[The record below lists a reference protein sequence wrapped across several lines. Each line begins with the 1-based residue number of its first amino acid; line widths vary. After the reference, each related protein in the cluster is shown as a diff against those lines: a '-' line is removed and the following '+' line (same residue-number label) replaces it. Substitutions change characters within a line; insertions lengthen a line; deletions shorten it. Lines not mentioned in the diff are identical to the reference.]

1 MNILAL
7 RSFGD
12 YVILLNSISKSKS
25 TEPVSIIA
33 SLHLK
38 ELHES
43 LAIKCPS
50 NFIFIFE
57 DFKIQNG
64 ILNLLT
70 NKHFISL
77 HTFIEINAI
86 KKHLQKESLN
96 NLFVEH
102 SFKSKL
108 LSVLTGFKFNSIYKQ
123 GSVYESLDLFFQSSV
138 NESVSKSN
146 NFKNILIF
154 PDSRKKEKEIDF
166 LTLSNIQSILI
177 NKNKIFKI
185 AKFSSLKNGSNS
197 REFVSYSNFFE
208 LVQLIKN
215 ADFIISCDSLPVHIA
230 ELSEKP
236 HWILYN
242 KKINTNW
249 LTRTASKSNYFS
261 TFDQLHLLNDILN

>member
-38 ELHES
+38 KLHES
-43 LAIKCPS
+43 LSIKCPS

-57 DFKIQNG
+57 DFKIKNG
-64 ILNLLT
+64 ILNLFT

-77 HTFIEINAI
+77 HTIIEIYAI
-86 KKHLQKESLN
+86 KKYLKKESLKN
-96 NLFVEH
+96 IFVEH
-102 SFKSKL
+102 TFKSKL
-108 LSVLTGFKFNSIYKQ
+108 LSVLAGFEFNSIYKQ
-123 GSVYESLDLFFQSSV
+123 GSVYESLDLFFQSSA
-138 NESVSKSN
+138 NVSSSKAN

-154 PDSRKKEKEIDF
+154 PDSRKKEKEIDL
-166 LTLSNIQSILI
+166 LTLSNIQSILT
-177 NKNKIFKI
+177 NKNRSFKI
-185 AKFSSLKNGSNS
+185 AKFSSLDKVSKSG
-197 REFVSYSNFFE
+197 EFVSYNNFFE

-215 ADFIISCDSLPVHIA
+215 ADFIISSDSLPVHIA
-230 ELSEKP
+230 ELFEIP